1 MSYGMQIY
9 SANGSLQLDTND
21 SSHLLYQKHSSGT
34 SSAITNVGTG
44 SSGQN
49 SYYYG
54 STFVTVSGFS
64 RSEDLVFIQP
74 TGSAVVKA
82 YVMPS
87 STGFTI
93 FSDTNV
99 SFYWYTFK
107 KVTSLSDPTSTY
119 GIEVY
124 DASGNNVVF
133 NQDVLAARIKGRLT
147 GTGTIT
153 KSGQS
158 LYGLGTFKYTAITA
172 ALAPRR
178 GKIYGWTHT
187 WNAAR
192 DQVSF
197 GSSYISG
204 QGYQASSEAQLDAA
218 TYINNSSIST
228 LVIEAPDP

>member
-9 SANGSLQLDTND
+9 SANGALQLDTTD
-21 SSHLLYQKHSSGT
+21 SSHILYQKHSSGT

-44 SSGQN
+44 SGN
-49 SYYYG
+49 TYYYG
-54 STFVTVSGFS
+54 WKAVTVSGFS
-64 RSEDLVFIQP
+64 TGEDLVFIQP

-82 YVMPS
+82 YVMPQS
-87 STGFTI
+87 NGFTI

-124 DASGNNVVF
+124 DASGNVVF
-133 NQDVLAARIKGRLT
+133 NQDVLAARIKGRIT
-147 GTGTIT
+147 G
-153 KSGQS
+153 SGSVSLSGKS
-158 LYGLGTFKYTAITA
+158 LYGLGTFKYSAITS

-178 GKIYGWTHT
+178 GKIYSWVHT

-192 DQVSF
+192 DQVTF
-197 GSSYISG
+197 GSAYTSG
-204 QGYQASSEAQLDAA
+204 QGYQASSEGELDAA
-218 TYINNSSIST
+218 TYIDNSLVST
-228 LVIEAPDP
+228 LIVEAPDP

>member
-9 SANGSLQLDTND
+9 SANGAIQLDTSD
-21 SSHLLYQKHSSGT
+21 SSHVLYQKHSSGT
-34 SSAITNVGTG
+34 STAISNLGTG
-44 SSGQN
+44 SGN

-54 STFVTVSGFS
+54 FIAVTVSGFS
-64 RSEDLVFIQP
+64 LGEDLVFIQP

-82 YVMPS
+82 YVMPGS
-87 STGFTI
+87 GGFTI

-107 KVTSLSDPTSTY
+107 KVTSLSAPTSTY

-124 DASGNNVVF
+124 DASGNIVF
-133 NQDVLAARIKGRLT
+133 NQDVLAARIKGRIT
-147 GTGTIT
+147 GTGSVAL
-153 KSGQS
+153 SGKS
-158 LYGLGTFKYTAITA
+158 LYGLGTFKYSLITS

-178 GKIYGWTHT
+178 GKIYNWVHT

-197 GSSYISG
+197 GSAYTSG
-204 QGYQASSEAQLDAA
+204 QGYQASGEADLDSA
-218 TYINNSSIST
+218 TYIDNSLIST
-228 LVIEAPDP
+228 LILEAPDP